1 MRHFAN
7 KRCFPLQRIRIM
19 NKLESWIDLVA
30 GKKMHEEFIR
40 ITGCSWKLVERL
52 KIAAC
57 VIILCSFFFLSKPL
71 FTAFARY
78 QTTLSMFL
86 TAIRTMLHERFDFAW
101 NSAMLKFSLRTGGSF
116 QIQSNEL
123 TSFLQLINHGTR
135 RFIAKRKTFCNK

>member
-1 MRHFAN
+1 MRHFTN

-19 NKLESWIDLVA
+19 NKLEGWIDLIA
-30 GKKMHEEFIR
+30 GKKMHEEFIGS
-40 ITGCSWKLVERL
+40 TGWSWKPVERL

-57 VIILCSFFFLSKPL
+57 VIILRSFFFLSKPL
-71 FTAFARY
+71 FTAFTRY
-78 QTTLSMFL
+78 QTTPSMFL
-86 TAIRTMLHERFDFAW
+86 TAIRTMLRERFDFAW
-101 NSAMLKFSLRTGGSF
+101 NPAMLRFSSRTGGSF